1 MALRCHGGKSV
12 SVDMNRVA
20 KVDHYR
26 NRAEQLRQIA
36 GDIHN
41 DEARIMLLEIA
52 IEYEQMGWNTQ
63 HDRTFVVPERRGS

>member
-1 MALRCHGGKSV
+1 M
-12 SVDMNRVA
+12 DRVA
-20 KVDHYR
+20 KVNHYR

-36 GDIHN
+36 GDMHN

-63 HDRTFVVPERRGS
+63 QDRTFGVPERGGS